1 MRAASA
7 SRTRPA
13 PPARTPRGIHLIAQ
27 LIALS
32 SPSHASPFV
41 SFPPGGI
48 KAELDVFV
56 GKGGLRLVKTDGKVL
71 GAFPLQ
77 RIQQWGIPS
86 PGVFKLS
93 VQNGDK
99 VVALVVHGDADEIV
113 AIVDALERKV
123 AQIIEDTRAVEEG
136 RAPMDVSSP
145 PPRAAPASPPRSPR
159 PAFAAASETSTEE
172 DDDVG
177 RDEVVDDVGRTSDDD
192 APKPMDADE
201 VSDEVAGGGVGSSSP
216 RRSSAWG
223 EQEPARDDDD
233 DDDDDAP
240 PPPPPPGAAAAVSP
254 PIPAAARMPASPG
267 ALAAV
272 SAAAAGEINALKRDI
287 AAAEE
292 ELSRERETREEAQ
305 RALFKA
311 NAEVR
316 SVHWSPYDP
325 VREVDADP

>member
-1 MRAASA
+1 VRAASA

-192 APKPMDADE
+192 APKPMDA
-201 VSDEVAGGGVGSSSP
+201 
-216 RRSSAWG
+216 
-223 EQEPARDDDD
+223 
-233 DDDDDAP
+233 
-240 PPPPPPGAAAAVSP
+240 
-254 PIPAAARMPASPG
+254 
-267 ALAAV
+267 
-272 SAAAAGEINALKRDI
+272 
-287 AAAEE
+287 
-292 ELSRERETREEAQ
+292 
-305 RALFKA
+305 
-311 NAEVR
+311 
-316 SVHWSPYDP
+316 
-325 VREVDADP
+325 